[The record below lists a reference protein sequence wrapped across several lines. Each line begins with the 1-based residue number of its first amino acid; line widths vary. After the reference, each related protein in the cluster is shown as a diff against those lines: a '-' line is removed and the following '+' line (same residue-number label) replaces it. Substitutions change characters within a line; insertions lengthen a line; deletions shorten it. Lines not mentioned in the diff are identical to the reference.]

1 MTLLFPAVYAS
12 LSFLYRIASP
22 GLFDR
27 VGLSCA
33 RASSEV
39 VPERQPSFPV
49 GLAQADDMK
58 VVCADFVLRSPDEQV
73 AAHVRIFTSI
83 DESRFLYGWD
93 ALLDRVWRLYPNRD
107 VEDRLGLQ
115 SGNCCAA
122 EVLDLARHRRK
133 SLGQYGA
140 LFAEGFPP
148 RRRVFRQRDGAAPK
162 PQSCRWRCGF
172 GHASRISSGFRRLPA
187 SRGSPMT

>member
-1 MTLLFPAVYAS
+1 
-12 LSFLYRIASP
+12 
-22 GLFDR
+22 
-27 VGLSCA
+27 
-33 RASSEV
+33 
-39 VPERQPSFPV
+39 
-49 GLAQADDMK
+49 MK

-115 SGNCCAA
+115 SGNRCAPKCSISRA
-122 EVLDLARHRRK
+122 LEYD
-133 SLGQYGA
+133 A

-148 RRRVFRQRDGAAPK
+148 
-162 PQSCRWRCGF
+162 
-172 GHASRISSGFRRLPA
+172 
-187 SRGSPMT
+187 